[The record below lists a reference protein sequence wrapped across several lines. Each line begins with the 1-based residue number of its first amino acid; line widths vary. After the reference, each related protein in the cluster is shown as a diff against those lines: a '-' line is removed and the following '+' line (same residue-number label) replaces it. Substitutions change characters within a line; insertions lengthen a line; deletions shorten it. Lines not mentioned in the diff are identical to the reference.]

1 MGSGTAAA
9 DVGSH
14 VNDNELTTY
23 QAQQQNGAMR
33 LRNCRNGGDGG
44 SLGSSDSVDGDVVT
58 TTHTISEMRVRERS
72 KRGRRSEKHVVVKMA
87 VQQKSRRR
95 DGDSDDDE
103 EDDRDTNRSTGNG
116 QYDAHNRS
124 QGITI
129 EEIDDDDG
137 ENDAHPHVR
146 TTSELVTVANGS
158 NANGGLW
165 ITDVSDATVHDT
177 MLQLLT
183 DAERMKQYLHDQ
195 EQLFRRESDYVEQL
209 RQEHKALKAMAKE
222 YKCRAREQKR
232 VQRILREAKKNVDHS
247 HHSSS
252 NWSSRSGKR
261 KLKKQCKR
269 LQQFQSELA
278 LRLEVVQSKNS
289 VYEMHVEKQLGD
301 LRREYSDNYLFPNPF
316 PFQ

>member
-1 MGSGTAAA
+1 MGGGTTAADA
-9 DVGSH
+9 SSCVT
-14 VNDNELTTY
+14 DNELTTY
-23 QAQQQNGAMR
+23 QVQQQNGAMR
-33 LRNCRNGGDGG
+33 LRNRRNDGDGG

-95 DGDSDDDE
+95 DGDSDDEEDE
-103 EDDRDTNRSTGNG
+103 EDDRDTNGSTGNG

-129 EEIDDDDG
+129 EEIDG
-137 ENDAHPHVR
+137 ENDAHSHVR
-146 TTSELVTVANGS
+146 TTSELVTAANGS
-158 NANGGLW
+158 NANGGLR

-209 RQEHKALKAMAKE
+209 RQEYKALKVMVKE

-232 VQRILREAKKNVDHS
+232 VQRILREAKKNEGHS
-247 HHSSS
+247 HHSS
-252 NWSSRSGKR
+252 NKRSSSSGKR

-301 LRREYSDNYLFPNPF
+301 LRREYSDNYLFPF